1 MCVCVYVWKS
11 SLNLRR
17 LLIIDNVLYLVG
29 IIYGILMDNLN
40 LLIV

>member
-1 MCVCVYVWKS
+1 MCVYVWKS